1 MNAFHRAT
9 SQSFTARTRLSI
21 LAVALSMG
29 SSVIAQVQPISPN
42 LDVPSPPSLFQNK
55 GANAQPAKVDD
66 TNSLGTEQSEV
77 EIPINA
83 KQPQTPKAPD
93 TKRLATPSAQSTA
106 LPTTMSISVG
116 PQVPTAVQWGPLYQ
130 FPAANTFYLVQ
141 QKKSTTR

>member
-1 MNAFHRAT
+1 
-9 SQSFTARTRLSI
+9 
-21 LAVALSMG
+21 MG

-55 GANAQPAKVDD
+55 GANAQPAEVND

-83 KQPQTPKAPD
+83 KQPPTPKAPD